1 MVQMVWI
8 EEEKKKKDFGD
19 REGNIYSS
27 HYKVCFLSDNRN
39 TDFL

>member
-8 EEEKKKKDFGD
+8 KKKNIYFGD
-19 REGNIYSS
+19 REENIYSS